1 MKSNQTIPV
10 KQTGRMILVFGI
22 VSVIYIISA
31 QVAFAQFPGARYA
44 SYAYQKSATF
54 NPTEFRNN
62 ESVPV
67 AKYSDITDSNE
78 SQAIPEFAMGPY
90 SEQYQAS
97 RIITYDAIAKNVV
110 SMVYT
115 LDPVSEKAGNTIDP
129 STGEVFY
136 LAGWSGITTITAT
149 ATTDDG
155 RSFSSAHTATVH
167 PLPIASTSGEQTISS
182 QGTAIITGATAENG
196 LIKWTHNGK
205 GIITDANTL
214 HPVYNAASADAGKI
228 IQLTLTVRSYYEECG
243 EKTATATYNVN
254 VKAVDKP

>member
-1 MKSNQTIPV
+1 MKSNQTKLE
-10 KQTGRMILVFGI
+10 KQSGLMSLVIGI
-22 VSVIYIISA
+22 VSVFFIMSEQVASA
-31 QVAFAQFPGARYA
+31 QVDSYA
-44 SYAYQKSATF
+44 SYAYQKTSAV
-54 NPTEFRNN
+54 NPTEFRNSN
-62 ESVPV
+62 GVPV
-67 AKYSDITDSNE
+67 AKYSDITDSNG

-97 RIITYDAIAKNVV
+97 RIITYDAIAKNAV
-110 SMVYT
+110 SMTYT

-155 RSFSSAHTATVH
+155 KTFSSAHNATVH
-167 PLPIASTSGEQTISS
+167 PIPVASASGDQTISS

-214 HPVYNAASADAGKI
+214 HPVYNAASADAGKT

-243 EKTATATYNVN
+243 EKIATATYNVY
-254 VKAVDKP
+254 VKATERP